1 MNNLRNLFLLPWL
14 TAAVVAFLTTPI
26 VIKLA
31 DRLGIIDDPSRSK
44 HPKVIH
50 TYPVPRGGGIP
61 IFIALFVSSLIFLP
75 VDKHMVGILAGAAIL
90 VVMGILDDKF
100 NLNPY
105 LRLALGFLAAAAPI
119 AAGIGI
125 SFISNPLGGIIN
137 LNQPQI
143 SFTLL
148 GATHSIWI
156 ISDLF
161 AILWITFLMNM
172 VNMGAKGVDGQLSG
186 VTVIAALTIAFLSLR
201 FSADITQ
208 WPVIILA
215 AITAGAYL
223 GFLPW
228 HIFPQ
233 KIMPGYG
240 GSTLAGYL
248 LAVLS
253 ILSTTKV
260 GALMVVL
267 GVPLID
273 TGYTIVRRII
283 SGKSPVWGDTGHLHH
298 RLLSAGLTKMQVAYF
313 YWGVTAFLGLLAL
326 NLNTASKLYTMVGV
340 ALGIGGLIIWL
351 TYRPKRPEKQN
362 TI

>member
-1 MNNLRNLFLLPWL
+1 L
-14 TAAVVAFLTTPI
+14 ATPI

-31 DRLGIIDDPSRSK
+31 ERIGIIDDPAK
-44 HPKVIH
+44 NKQPKVIH

-61 IFIALFVSSLIFLP
+61 IFFALLICSFLFLP
-75 VDKHMVGILAGAAIL
+75 IDKHIIGILIGAAIL
-90 VVMGILDDKF
+90 VVMGTLDDKY

-105 LRLALGFLAAAAPI
+105 LRLILDFVAAAAPI

-125 SFISNPLGGIIN
+125 AFVSNPLGGTIN

-143 SFTLL
+143 TFTLL

-156 ISDLF
+156 ISDIF
-161 AILWITFLMNM
+161 ALIWITFLMNI

-201 FSADITQ
+201 YSADITQ

-248 LAVLS
+248 LGVLS

-273 TGYTIVRRII
+273 TGYTIVRRIMNH
-283 SGKSPVWGDTGHLHH
+283 KSPVWGDRGHLHH
-298 RLLSAGLTKMQVAYF
+298 RLLDAGLTKRQVAYF
-313 YWGVTAFLGLLAL
+313 YWGVTALLGFLAL
-326 NLNTASKLYTMVGV
+326 NLNTASKVYTMVGI
-340 ALGIGGLIIWL
+340 ATFLGGLILWL
-351 TYRPKRPEKQN
+351 THQPQKQVKQN
-362 TI
+362 TH